1 VVHERVAVKA
11 RRVVVFLEKPGTAE
25 EEEEEE
31 REDGSAT
38 ADPTPARMGA
48 RRYA

>member
-11 RRVVVFLEKPGTAE
+11 RREVVFLEKPGTA
-25 EEEEEE
+25 EEEEE